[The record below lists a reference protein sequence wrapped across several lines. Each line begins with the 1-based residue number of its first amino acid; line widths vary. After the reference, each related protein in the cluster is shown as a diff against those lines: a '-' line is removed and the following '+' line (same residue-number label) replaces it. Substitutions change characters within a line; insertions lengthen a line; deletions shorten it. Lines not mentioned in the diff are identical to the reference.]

1 MADQVLASQKGNIWD
16 LRNALDDVDGEVF
29 ADSAHMTKL
38 GNNAIAKGIV
48 RKLWGAVH
56 N

>member
-16 LRNALDDVDGEVF
+16 FRSALEDVNEEVF

-38 GNNAIAKGIV
+38 GNSAVAKGIV
-48 RKLWGAVH
+48 RKMWGAVR